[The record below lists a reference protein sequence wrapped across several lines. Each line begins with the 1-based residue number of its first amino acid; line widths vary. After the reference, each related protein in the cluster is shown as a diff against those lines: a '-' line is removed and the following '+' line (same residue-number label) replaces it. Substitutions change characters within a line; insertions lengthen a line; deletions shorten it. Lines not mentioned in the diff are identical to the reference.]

1 MRRINL
7 DTEAGETGGQFD
19 GNGGQL
25 ILVLGHV
32 LAVDHQQRF
41 LTGKGVGADGVAG
54 LEASW
59 CGGQPA
65 LVGRNG
71 AIGIAGFLGAHGG
84 QGAT

>member
-1 MRRINL
+1 M
-7 DTEAGETGGQFD
+7 
-19 GNGGQL
+19 

-71 AIGIAGFLGAHGG
+71 AIGITGFLGAHGG